1 MVDAG
6 GDDLHLEFFLDG
18 EPKAENEQQ
27 EPDEIIVLKDKLRRV
42 DTALENKLIA
52 DYEAEFG
59 TSICDEI
66 ELPRDYPFPMALV
79 FDDGEVLLLWLE
91 TQDRLDAWASTL
103 TKLIATSESG
113 EPARVDFL
121 VRNAENHFT
130 MTLYKCMV
138 KKAVVHEPSEKVPK
152 SFARVNTDPYEAV
165 HQAVEAAKEEEKQDV
180 DGAGC

>member
-1 MVDAG
+1 M
-6 GDDLHLEFFLDG
+6 
-18 EPKAENEQQ
+18 
-27 EPDEIIVLKDKLRRV
+27 LKDKLRRV
-42 DTALENKLIA
+42 DTALENKLVA

-91 TQDRLDAWASTL
+91 SQDRRDAWASTL
-103 TKLIATSESG
+103 TKLIATSEAG

-138 KKAVVHEPSEKVPK
+138 KKAVVHQPPAEVTG
-152 SFARVNTDPYEAV
+152 AAANADPDEAV
-165 HQAVEAAKEEEKQDV
+165 HKERIARQKAEEQGV
-180 DGAGC
+180 DGLDI

>member
-1 MVDAG
+1 M
-6 GDDLHLEFFLDG
+6 
-18 EPKAENEQQ
+18 
-27 EPDEIIVLKDKLRRV
+27 LKDKLRWV
-42 DTALENKLIA
+42 DTALENKLVA
-52 DYEAEFG
+52 DYETEFG

-138 KKAVVHEPSEKVPK
+138 KKAVVHQPPANVPTSHAK
-152 SFARVNTDPYEAV
+152 VNTDPDEAV
-165 HQAVEAAKEEEKQDV
+165 HQAEAAKEEEKQDV

>member
-1 MVDAG
+1 M
-6 GDDLHLEFFLDG
+6 HLEFFLDG

-42 DTALENKLIA
+42 DTALENKLVA

-138 KKAVVHEPSEKVPK
+138 KKMVVHEPPAEGFIAKPSNVI
-152 SFARVNTDPYEAV
+152 NTDPDEAV
-165 HQAVEAAKEEEKQDV
+165 HQAVEAAKEEKKQDV